1 MGENPGFLG
10 RDKDFDE
17 LLDAGGIGGS
27 LAIFPMHV
35 IFFYSLNLKGGRWAK
50 WHYFRL

>member
-27 LAIFPMHV
+27 VAIFPMHV
-35 IFFYSLNLKGGRWAK
+35 IIFI
-50 WHYFRL
+50 RLI